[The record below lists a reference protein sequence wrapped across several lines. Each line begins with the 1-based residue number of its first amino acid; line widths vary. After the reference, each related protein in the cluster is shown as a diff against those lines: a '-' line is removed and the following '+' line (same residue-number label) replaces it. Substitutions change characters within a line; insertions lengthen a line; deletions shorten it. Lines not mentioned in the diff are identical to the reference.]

1 MLCLKKKNLA
11 SAGSKKAVCNLCTCA
26 LYISNQLELTAP
38 VFPFKNTAQIKV
50 KWRTKREKF
59 KTVFQHLKC
68 ETTATARIM
77 CRFNCAGSV
86 LWVWNEAKT
95 MTLNCVYGPENSR
108 NYILFCV
115 GSQVWR
121 KMSWKYS
128 VKRYRNISP
137 NTEPNSTGWFHDN
150 EQGVFPYLS
159 ACPR

>member
-1 MLCLKKKNLA
+1 MLCLKKKTLLQQVLR
-11 SAGSKKAVCNLCTCA
+11 KLCVTCA
-26 LYISNQLELTAP
+26 PVLYTFQINLNWQHLSS
-38 VFPFKNTAQIKV
+38 PFKNTAQIKV

-128 VKRYRNISP
+128 VKQYRNISP